1 MVTVGIIAN
10 PASGKDIRRIVAQG
24 WVVSNQEKIAIVR
37 RLLRG
42 LEAGGVDRALFMP
55 ESLGIGYAAV
65 EALGSTKIQVDI
77 LPMDVQANQE
87 DSTRAA
93 ERMAKL
99 EVGCLVTLGGDGTN
113 RAVFKGCGSHIPIL
127 PISTGTNNVFPEF
140 QEGTTAGL
148 AAAMVATGA
157 VAREA
162 ACWRSKVLHIYRHGE
177 PVNLAL
183 VDLAIASDSVIGAR
197 AIWEVNRLSELFL
210 TRAHPWSI
218 GLSAIGGM
226 LHPLDAHSPS
236 GLHLIFGDGGQTVQA
251 PIGPGLFA
259 TLHVRHV
266 RTLTP
271 GQRTPLHLERQVALA
286 FDGERDMT
294 AGPGDDLEVMLSTEG
309 PWVIDPRR
317 AIEAGVRSRL

>member
-1 MVTVGIIAN
+1 M
-10 PASGKDIRRIVAQG
+10 
-24 WVVSNQEKIAIVR
+24 E
-37 RLLRG
+37 
-42 LEAGGVDRALFMP
+42 
-55 ESLGIGYAAV
+55 
-65 EALGSTKIQVDI
+65 
-77 LPMDVQANQE
+77 VQAQQD

-93 ERMAKL
+93 NLMAMFG
-99 EVGCLVTLGGDGTN
+99 VGCLVTLGGDGTN
-113 RAVFKGCGSHIPIL
+113 RAVFKGCGSRVPIL

-162 ACWRSKVLHIYRHGE
+162 ACWRSKVLHIYCHGE

-183 VDLAIASDSVIGAR
+183 VDLAIASDGVIGAR

-236 GLHLIFGDGGQTVQA
+236 GLHLVFGDGGQTVQA

-271 GQRTPLHLERQVALA
+271 GQRTQLNKLGTQAISAITASRDLTGGYA
-286 FDGERDMT
+286 FR
-294 AGPGDDLEVMLSTEG
+294 
-309 PWVIDPRR
+309 IDPQAASLVDVAQWLDLWRR
-317 AIEAGVRSRL
+317 CCPFYEFEIDLRAADAQLWLSVKGRPGVKQYIPVDSPGLAKKLPR